1 MKIAVLVSGRGSNLR
16 ALLDAE
22 RSGAIAPGE
31 ICCVVANRPAAP
43 ALDVARATGKP
54 AIAIDHTAYADRESF
69 EAAVS
74 KQLAAHGAEAIVLAG
89 FMRVLTPGFVSAWAG
104 RIVNTHPSLLP
115 AFPGV
120 RAPEQAIA
128 HGAKVSGC
136 TIHFVD
142 NTLDGG
148 PIIAQAAVPVLAT
161 DDAKSLHERIREQEH
176 RMLPE
181 AVKLLADGKLAI
193 DGRCVRIE

>member
-1 MKIAVLVSGRGSNLR
+1 
-16 ALLDAE
+16 
-22 RSGAIAPGE
+22 
-31 ICCVVANRPAAP
+31 
-43 ALDVARATGKP
+43 
-54 AIAIDHTAYADRESF
+54 
-69 EAAVS
+69 
-74 KQLAAHGAEAIVLAG
+74 
-89 FMRVLTPGFVSAWAG
+89 LTPGFVSAWAG